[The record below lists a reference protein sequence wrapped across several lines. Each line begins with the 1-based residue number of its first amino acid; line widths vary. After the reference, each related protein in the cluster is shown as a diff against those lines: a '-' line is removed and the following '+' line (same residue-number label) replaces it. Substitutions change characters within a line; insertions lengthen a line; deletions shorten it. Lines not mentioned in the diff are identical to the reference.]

1 MLPGLPQ
8 DQLLRIHRRML
19 VIRRFEEAL
28 IELTNDYDVGHFHV
42 AIGQEVVA
50 AVALHL
56 LEDGDVVFTTHR
68 NHGHLLGRG
77 ADPGRMLAEILGK
90 ETGYNR
96 GKGGTLH
103 IASADLGFPA
113 TSAATGG
120 CVPLA
125 TGAAFGF
132 DRRGVDRVSVCA
144 FGDGA
149 LEEGAWH
156 EAVNIAALE
165 ALPVIF
171 LCENNSLEAVGQ
183 RNNEYPSS
191 TLASPDLTAL
201 ARPFGVPTAAIDG
214 LDSGLV
220 HDTMAAAIARARAG
234 EGPTFIEARTVRW
247 PGSKPLWPQLI
258 TGRTDLAMAWDGC
271 PPDAEHRKWFEGEDG
286 LLLYTRQL
294 LAAGHLTPE
303 RAQEIDAEVVGE
315 IARAVT
321 FALDSPFP
329 PVEAAFAGV
338 FVEGAH
344 Q

>member
-1 MLPGLPQ
+1 
-8 DQLLRIHRRML
+8 ML

-28 IELTNDYDVGHFHV
+28 IELTADYDVGHFHV
-42 AIGQEVVA
+42 SIGQEVTGV
-50 AVALHL
+50 VALGL

-68 NHGHLLGRG
+68 NHGHLLARG
-77 ADPGRMLAEILGK
+77 ADPGRMVAEILGK
-90 ETGYNR
+90 ATGYNG

-103 IASADLGFPA
+103 IASPDLGFPA

-156 EAVNIAALE
+156 ESVNIAALE
-165 ALPVIF
+165 ALPVIY

-201 ARPFGVPTAAIDG
+201 ARPFGVPTTAVDG
-214 LDSGLV
+214 LDAVAV
-220 HDTMAAAIARARAG
+220 HDAMATAVARARAG

-247 PGSKPLWPQLI
+247 PGSKPLWPALL
-258 TGRTDLAMAWDGC
+258 TGRTDLAMAWEGA
-271 PPDAEHRKWFEGEDG
+271 PPDAEHRKWYEREDG
-286 LLLYTRQL
+286 LLLFTRALVETGQL
-294 LAAGHLTPE
+294 TAEQAV
-303 RAQEIDAEVVGE
+303 AIDAEVVEE

-329 PVEAAFAGV
+329 EPDEALAGV
-338 FVEGAH
+338 FVEAGR
-344 Q
+344 